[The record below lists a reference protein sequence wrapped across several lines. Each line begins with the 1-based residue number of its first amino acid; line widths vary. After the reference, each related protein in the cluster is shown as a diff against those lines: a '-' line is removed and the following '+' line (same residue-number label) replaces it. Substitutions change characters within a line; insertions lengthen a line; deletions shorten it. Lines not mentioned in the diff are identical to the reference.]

1 MQLPRTVFTLPIAI
15 SENTPY
21 TNQPSSACQF
31 YRTPE
36 EMADKEIVKCM
47 FINEPEILDAAIEK
61 IPAEFYERYSINNLL
76 HFTNSLKGCRHVQPL
91 PLS

>member
-1 MQLPRTVFTLPIAI
+1 MQLPRTAFTLPIAI

-21 TNQPSSACQF
+21 TNQPRQHATF

-47 FINEPEILDAAIEK
+47 FIDEPETDAAIEK
-61 IPAEFYERYSINNLL
+61 TSRILRALLYQICSIYLELL
-76 HFTNSLKGCRHVQPL
+76 KRM
-91 PLS
+91 